1 MKDIY
6 IFLFCYC
13 RNIQLFIEKKIQE
26 IPDDTLKISRR
37 LTSRVEDLIERRK
50 KNRGLTP
57 TQISYKK
64 RSQS

>member
-1 MKDIY
+1 MSTKTNQY
-6 IFLFCYC
+6 AYVHE
-13 RNIQLFIEKKIQE
+13 NIQLFIEKKIQE

>member
-1 MKDIY
+1 
-6 IFLFCYC
+6 
-13 RNIQLFIEKKIQE
+13 NIQLFIEKKIQE